1 MKPIAVIMAGGSG
14 TRFWPASRQS
24 KAKQSLSLFGSET
37 MLENTIKRAKLVS
50 DEVIVVSS
58 LAQKESIDKDC
69 EGITVLYEPVGR
81 NTAPCLMFATRFVI
95 EKFGENSALFILPAD
110 QHIADNT
117 AFATSVSEGFEWLAR
132 HPQEIGTIGIN
143 PTRPETGYGYI
154 KNTVSLR
161 NAIHR
166 VEQFVEKP
174 DAQTAQRYLD
184 DGSYIWNGGMFLFN
198 AKTMQEQFEKLQP
211 EIFSA
216 INAINS
222 LENVKEDEYKKSPS
236 ISFDYA
242 IMETTQNAI
251 FTVATEC
258 GWSDVGSWF
267 SYWEL
272 LPKDKNGNASQGAA
286 TFVDSRNC
294 MVYNTCDKPVIVFN
308 KSNELVV
315 SLSDAILTASLHD
328 HQRIKEIVQMLSDRN
343 IEQLR

>member
-1 MKPIAVIMAGGSG
+1 MKPITVIMAGGSG
-14 TRFWPASRQS
+14 TRFWPASRSS

-37 MLENTIKRAKLVS
+37 MLANTIKRAKLVS

-81 NTAPCLMFATRFVI
+81 NTAPCLMLATRFVI
-95 EKFGENSALFILPAD
+95 ENFGENSSLFILPAD
-110 QHIADNT
+110 QHIANNS
-117 AFATSVSEGFEWLAR
+117 AFTKSVSEGFEWLESNS
-132 HPQEIGTIGIN
+132 QEIGTIGIN

-154 KNTVSLR
+154 KNTISLR
-161 NAIHR
+161 DAIHR

-174 DAQTAQRYLD
+174 DSQTAQRYLD
-184 DGSYIWNGGMFLFN
+184 NGSYLWNGGMFLFK

-216 INAINS
+216 IQAINS
-222 LENVKEDEYKKSPS
+222 LKNIEEDEYKKAPS

-242 IMETTQNAI
+242 IMETTEKAI

-272 LPKDKNGNASQGAA
+272 LLKDENGNASQGAA
-286 TFVDSRNC
+286 TFVDSHGC
-294 MVYNTCDKPVIVFN
+294 MVYNACDKPLIVFN

-315 SLSDAILTASLHD
+315 SLPDAILTASLSD
-328 HQRIKEIVQMLSDRN
+328 HQRIKEVVQMLGKLN
-343 IEQLR
+343 LKQLR